1 MTSETPDGLAPL
13 PDLGGDMAPMGD
25 GLPDLAGDLP
35 AMGADLPAM
44 GSDMPAMGSGL
55 PPLGNDL
62 PPMGGDLPPLGNDL
76 PPIGAAP
83 SALSGTAP
91 NMTSEAPLSE
101 RREDGEGAQY
111 KRSIYAL
118 PVNLQVVIG
127 TARPTIAELLKM
139 KAGSLV
145 TLGSKIED
153 PVDLCIDNR
162 VIARGELVETD
173 PATGGIGVRLTEIVD
188 ISEDML
194 A

>member
-1 MTSETPDGLAPL
+1 MTSDTPDGLAPL
-13 PDLGGDMAPMGD
+13 PDLGGDMAPMEG
-25 GLPDLAGDLP
+25 GLPDLGTPMGGGELP
-35 AMGADLPAM
+35 DIGSPMG
-44 GSDMPAMGSGL
+44 GQMPAMGGDMPS
-55 PPLGNDL
+55 LGNEM
-62 PPMGGDLPPLGNDL
+62 PVMGEAA
-76 PPIGAAP
+76 AAP
-83 SALSGTAP
+83 LMPMATQP
-91 NMTSEAPLSE
+91 PQAPLNE
-101 RREDGEGAQY
+101 RRDDAEGSQY

-118 PVNLQVVIG
+118 PVDLQVVIG

-139 KAGSLV
+139 KAGSLLA
-145 TLGSKIED
+145 LGSKIED